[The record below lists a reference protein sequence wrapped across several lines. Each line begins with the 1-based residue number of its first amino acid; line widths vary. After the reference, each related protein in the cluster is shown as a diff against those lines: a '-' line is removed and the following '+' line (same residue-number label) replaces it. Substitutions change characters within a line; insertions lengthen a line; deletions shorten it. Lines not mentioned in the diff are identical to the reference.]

1 MSKIKIYNGVTINMS
16 TSDVIETGKVEY
28 VNSSKVSFCGG
39 GGGDDQ
45 TSTTTSGY
53 ADEFKPQIK
62 KMLDTGQGLYD
73 SGKLGAVA
81 GQTQAQLDAQKQGL
95 ISAGNQTNLEK
106 SMYDTAN
113 KGVNLSGMRTGA
125 QQNALQALGMNAA
138 GAGRSGGLGGSRQM
152 LNNQSVA
159 NDLAGKFGQID
170 LQAQQQNFS
179 NMQNAMGAQG
189 TGAGMMAKI
198 GAGQQQ
204 QAQNEADAP
213 YKGLSQLASIFGSGM
228 DKQST
233 TTQTGGGK

>member
-16 TSDVIETGKVEY
+16 TSDVIETGKIEY
-28 VNSSKVSFCGG
+28 VKSSKVSYCGG

-95 ISAGNQTNLEK
+95 ISAGQQTNLEK

-113 KGVNLSGMRTGA
+113 QGVNLSGMRTGA
-125 QQNALQALGMNAA
+125 KQNALQALGLNAA
-138 GAGRSGGLGGSRQM
+138 GAGRSGGLGGSRQSI
-152 LNNQSVA
+152 NSQSIA

-179 NMQNAMGAQG
+179 NMQNALGAQG
-189 TGAGMMAKI
+189 TGAGMMAKV
-198 GAGQQQ
+198 GSAQQQ

>member
-16 TSDVIETGKVEY
+16 TSDVIETGKIEY
-28 VNSSKVSFCGG
+28 VKSSKVSYCGG

-95 ISAGNQTNLEK
+95 ISAGQQTNLEK

-113 KGVNLSGMRTGA
+113 QGVNLSGMRTGA
-125 QQNALQALGMNAA
+125 KQNALQALGMNAA
-138 GAGRSGGLGGSRQM
+138 GAGRSGGLGGSRQSI
-152 LNNQSVA
+152 NSQSIA

-179 NMQNAMGAQG
+179 NMQNALGAQG
-189 TGAGMMAKI
+189 TGAGMMAKV
-198 GAGQQQ
+198 GSAQQQ

-213 YKGLSQLASIFGSGM
+213 YFLCALHLG
-228 DKQST
+228 
-233 TTQTGGGK
+233 